1 MNRQIKF
8 RGRVEQNDNFD
19 GGRIVYGS
27 LVIYADGLSTHWI
40 YPIDGDRNYPV
51 DRDSV
56 SQLIATDRNGYEV
69 YEGDPIK
76 LADGWRCTATFRHFG
91 AIADGDA
98 TLITEE

>member
-8 RGRVEQNDNFD
+8 RGRYKGKYIYGDLTHEYGDAAIFVKGDANHFD
-19 GGRIVYGS
+19 HCYQPDHDTI
-27 LVIYADGLSTHWI
+27 A
-40 YPIDGDRNYPV
+40 
-51 DRDSV
+51 
-56 SQLIATDRNGYEV
+56 QLIATDRNGYEV

-91 AIADGDA
+91 AIIDGNA